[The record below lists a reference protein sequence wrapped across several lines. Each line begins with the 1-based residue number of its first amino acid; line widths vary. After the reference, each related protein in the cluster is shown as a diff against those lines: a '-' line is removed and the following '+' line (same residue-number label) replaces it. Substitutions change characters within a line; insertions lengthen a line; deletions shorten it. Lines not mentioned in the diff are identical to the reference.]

1 MKGWRRRSRASVVRA
16 GAAGV
21 MEDAAEGVQNG
32 RDGSLPGASNR
43 SGRVRNRANK
53 SCGSAIRFDGGLAA
67 EVFGVD
73 LAGRPVHWRIEN
85 TAGWNGLTE

>member
-21 MEDAAEGVQNG
+21 TGMAEGVQKG
-32 RDGSLPGASNR
+32 RDGSLPGASDR

-67 EVFGVD
+67 VLFGID

>member
-21 MEDAAEGVQNG
+21 TGMAEGVQKG
-32 RDGSLPGASNR
+32 RDGSLPGASDR

-67 EVFGVD
+67 VLFGID
-73 LAGRPVHWRIEN
+73 LAGRPVHWRIVN